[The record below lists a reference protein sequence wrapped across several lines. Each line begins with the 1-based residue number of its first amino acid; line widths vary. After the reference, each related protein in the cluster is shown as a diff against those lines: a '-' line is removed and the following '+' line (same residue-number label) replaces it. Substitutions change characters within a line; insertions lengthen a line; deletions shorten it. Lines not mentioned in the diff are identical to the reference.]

1 MQREVVAV
9 ALGLAASVSWG
20 LADFIG
26 GTKSRALDL
35 LAVLV
40 VSQGVALVLLLGAVT
55 VRAEGL
61 PSIESLLYAAGAGA
75 AGVAGLAALYRGLAV
90 GAMAVVAP
98 IAALGAGIPVVVGVA
113 TGDRPGAVQVAGILL
128 ALVGVAL
135 AAREEAPEEGGAR
148 LAVGAG
154 LAFAAA
160 LGIGLFLVGM
170 DAAGDEDVLWALT
183 AARLTS
189 VALLCAA
196 VLATRP
202 DVGATRPHLAAV
214 AAIGV
219 LDLGANALFTVAS
232 TEGLVSVASVCSSL
246 YPVVTIVLAASL
258 LGERVRPAQ
267 SAGIA
272 LVMMGVVGIA
282 AG

>member
-1 MQREVVAV
+1 MVAV

-26 GTKSRALDL
+26 GLKARTIDVLT
-35 LAVLV
+35 VLV
-40 VSQGVALVLLLGAVT
+40 ISQGFALVLLAVAVAVSGADPPPASSALV
-55 VRAEGL
+55 AG
-61 PSIESLLYAAGAGA
+61 GAGL

-98 IAALGAGIPVVVGVA
+98 IAALGAGIPVTVGIA
-113 TGDRPGAVQVAGILL
+113 TGDRPSAPVAAGIVVAL
-128 ALVGVAL
+128 AGVAL
-135 AAREEAPEEGGAR
+135 AAREQTPEGEGAR

-154 LAFAAA
+154 LAMAAA

-170 DAAGDEDVLWALT
+170 DSASDDGVLWALLW
-183 AARLTS
+183 ARALS
-189 VALLCAA
+189 VALVLAA
-196 VLATRP
+196 VLITRP
-202 DVGATRPHLAAV
+202 DLGAAKPHARAI

-219 LDLGANALFTVAS
+219 LDLGANGLFAVAA

-246 YPVVTIVLAASL
+246 YPVVTILLARAILS
-258 LGERVRPAQ
+258 ERVRPSQ
-267 SAGIA
+267 QAGVA
-272 LVMMGVVGIA
+272 LVMLGVVAIA